1 MMGKKD
7 IFDRVCELLA
17 LVVIFVG
24 TIYIVY
30 GFGGWP

>member
-1 MMGKKD
+1 MMDKKD

-17 LVVIFVG
+17 LAVIFVG